1 MILEFILTISIFIG
15 TLVLIFTDKLNRA
28 IAAMSGAVLM
38 LLTGLLLD
46 FYTEEEAIATID
58 TNTLGLLLGMMI
70 LVGLLEPT
78 GFFEYLAVWVARLS
92 KGHPVR
98 LLVLLGATTI
108 WFRCF
113 LITSPPWY

>member
-70 LVGLLEPT
+70 LVGCSNPPASSNIWRYGWRDSPKVTRCGCWFCLGLP
-78 GFFEYLAVWVARLS
+78 
-92 KGHPVR
+92 PV
-98 LLVLLGATTI
+98 